1 MVSLRFEMLA
11 PRSLTVVAAAAA
23 AVVAA
28 ASWCSFMFALLLL
41 RFDDQFERC
50 LPGLISIDFWIRKFS
65 IFTSSSTGFDTFM
78 LLKYSS
84 LYESILPF
92 IGFSFIGSGLDDLNR
107 FILEKRKRKKRYIFI
122 FKQS

>member
-1 MVSLRFEMLA
+1 MVSFRFEMLA

-23 AVVAA
+23 AVVA

-65 IFTSSSTGFDTFM
+65 MFTSSSTGFDTFM

-92 IGFSFIGSGLDDLNR
+92 IGFSFTGSGLDDLNR
-107 FILEKRKRKKRYIFI
+107 FILGKRKNRLTFLI
-122 FKQS
+122 